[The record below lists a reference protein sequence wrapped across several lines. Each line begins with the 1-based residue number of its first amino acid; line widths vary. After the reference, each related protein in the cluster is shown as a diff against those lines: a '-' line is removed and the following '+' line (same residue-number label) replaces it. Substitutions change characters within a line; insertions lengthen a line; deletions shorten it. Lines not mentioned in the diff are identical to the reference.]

1 MLPGNLVFT
10 KTGHPETFCLFTL
23 SVCVNIHLKFSSKS
37 YQNAVWSARER
48 MFVSMCSQLECV
60 MRLVQ
65 VGCSVNSMT
74 SKFAQTPTH
83 IAAFGGHPECLLW
96 LLQAGADINRQVWN
110 TAAALFV
117 NERAERV
124 WLSSDTSIKGDL
136 SFSGSWLWWTWFL
149 HLTYIHFVCA
159 LLSHFLLSEF
169 ILNGSPF
176 PSRRIF
182 THRLVRWIYVLCP
195 AALLKEDEI
204 SGSQWHNLLSS
215 SRSTL
220 PGLTLQFSDWICAWS
235 LGNLRFWS
243 PSLKKKKK
251 RKKIL
256 HG

>member
-23 SVCVNIHLKFSSKS
+23 SVCVHIHLKFSSKS

-136 SFSGSWLWWTWFL
+136 SFSGSWLWWAWFL

-159 LLSHFLLSEF
+159 LLSHLCWMSLSWTV
-169 ILNGSPF
+169 LHF
-176 PSRRIF
+176 PRGGFSRTDSCAGFMFYARL
-182 THRLVRWIYVLCP
+182 HCWRKMRLV
-195 AALLKEDEI
+195 D
-204 SGSQWHNLLSS
+204 HNDITYC
-215 SRSTL
+215 RH
-220 PGLTLQFSDWICAWS
+220 PEARC
-235 LGNLRFWS
+235 LG
-243 PSLKKKKK
+243 
-251 RKKIL
+251 
-256 HG
+256 